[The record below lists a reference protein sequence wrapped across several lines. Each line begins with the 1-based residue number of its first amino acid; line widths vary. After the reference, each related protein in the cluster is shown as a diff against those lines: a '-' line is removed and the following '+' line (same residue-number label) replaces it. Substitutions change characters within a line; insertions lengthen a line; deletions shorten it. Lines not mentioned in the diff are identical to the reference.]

1 MNYSKTRYD
10 CASEHLSAEQE
21 VQVFCKK
28 YEAQAGLSRDKLYAK
43 RMPVSY
49 RRWID
54 DGGPIP
60 FHQEIERE
68 PMVEINMPQERFR
81 QLVEKD
87 RWYNNLEREAE
98 HYKSIVEQ
106 YRNDER
112 VRSRNPAVQKAWEK
126 YLMLLEL
133 AR

>member
-1 MNYSKTRYD
+1 MYYKTQYD
-10 CASEHLSAEQE
+10 YASEHLSAEQE
-21 VQVFCKK
+21 VQMFCRK

-49 RRWID
+49 RQWVN

-60 FHQEIERE
+60 FHQEVQRE
-68 PMVEINMPQERFR
+68 PMIEVYMPQERFK
-81 QLVEKD
+81 QLVERE
-87 RWYNNLEREAE
+87 RWYSNLERESDY
-98 HYKSIVEQ
+98 YKGIVEQ

-112 VRSRNPAVQKAWEK
+112 VRDRNPSVQKAWEK
-126 YLMLLEL
+126 YLMLLEM